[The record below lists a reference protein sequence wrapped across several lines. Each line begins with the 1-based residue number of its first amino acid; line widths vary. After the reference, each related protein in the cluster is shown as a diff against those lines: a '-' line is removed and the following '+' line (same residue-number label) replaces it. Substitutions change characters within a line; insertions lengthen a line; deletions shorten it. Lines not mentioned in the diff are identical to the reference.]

1 MKKSQTI
8 KALLIE
14 PMQKPRVIEIE
25 ASLESYQQ
33 QVGGLIEIL
42 YLEDDAVLVVNEE
55 GKLLGL
61 APNRRF
67 YDDILVGNILILG
80 IRGENLVG
88 LSDENIRKYTE
99 QFAEPEEIDP
109 DEVEMFIDAWFFG
122 A

>member
-25 ASLESYQQ
+25 VSLESYQQ

>member
-55 GKLLGL
+55 GKMIGL

-67 YDDILVGNILILG
+67 GSDILVGNILIVG
-80 IRGENLVG
+80 SRGEHLIG

>member
-1 MKKSQTI
+1 MKKSKTI

-14 PMQKPRVIEIE
+14 PKQKPRVIEIE

-42 YLEDDAVLVVNEE
+42 YLEDDVVLVVNEE

-80 IRGENLVG
+80 SRGEHLVG
-88 LSDENIRKYTE
+88 LSDAHIEKYAA

-109 DEVEMFIDAWFFG
+109 EEAKMFIEAWFY
-122 A
+122 